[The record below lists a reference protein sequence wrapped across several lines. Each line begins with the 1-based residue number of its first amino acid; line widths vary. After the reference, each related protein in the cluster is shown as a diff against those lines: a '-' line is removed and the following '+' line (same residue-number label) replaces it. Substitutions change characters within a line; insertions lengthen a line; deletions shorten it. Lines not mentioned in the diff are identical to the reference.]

1 MKADI
6 QISDEVRAVL
16 DRSVVEGNLLK
27 LPPEQLDRKLYVR
40 VNETLEA
47 LGGKWNKGKKAHVFE
62 SDPRAAIGKAKDEG
76 KVAHPNQHDFFRTQR
91 PIAELACRRLS
102 AERGHRILEPSV
114 GEGDLIAPIL
124 ERLGKPVG
132 DLVVYEKDERRF
144 AGLAK
149 RGLTVAAGFLIPRD
163 FLEAAPPTEILFDRV
178 LMNPPFEKKSDV
190 RHIMHALKFLAPGGR
205 LVAIASAGLNF
216 RTDKATKALRDLI
229 LEDGTIE
236 DLPDGSFEQS
246 GTNVATVL
254 VVYDK
259 PAR

>member
-16 DRSVVEGNLLK
+16 DRSVIEGNLLK
-27 LPPEQLDRKLYVR
+27 LPPEQLDRKLYTR

-62 SDPRAAIGKAKDEG
+62 ADPRAAIGKAKDEG
-76 KVAHPNQHDFFRTQR
+76 KVTHPNQYDFFPTSRDVAETACHRLGMGDGWKRT
-91 PIAELACRRLS
+91 
-102 AERGHRILEPSV
+102 LEPSA
-114 GEGDLIAPIL
+114 GEGHLFAPLVDWLGEPLTDDLTLFELDPKRCAAL
-124 ERLGKPVG
+124 RGKGVDRHLMKG
-132 DLVVYEKDERRF
+132 
-144 AGLAK
+144 
-149 RGLTVAAGFLIPRD
+149 D
-163 FLEAAPPTEILFDRV
+163 FLGMRPEAFLPFDRI

-190 RHIMHALKFLAPGGR
+190 RHIAHALKFLAPGGR
-205 LVAIASAGLNF
+205 LVAIASAGLSF

-246 GTNVATVL
+246 GTSVATVL
-254 VVYDK
+254 IVYDK